1 MFYFWR
7 HAPDGGA
14 MTAAL
19 ASCRRLF
26 LVAAMFSALINLLY
40 LTPTI
45 YMMQVYDRAI
55 PAGGHATLA
64 LLTVAAIAGLAAL
77 SLLDWVRSRLLVRA
91 SARLD
96 HALAA
101 PVMDAVL
108 RRGRKGVERAN
119 ALRDFDTF
127 RQSLAGPALL
137 AALDAPWTPVFLIVG
152 FLVHWTLGLMG
163 VISAVILVG
172 LALLN
177 QRATRAPL
185 EAANRAAAAAYT
197 DLDHSARSVD
207 AVRAL
212 GMRRGL
218 VARQVAH
225 RRQMLS
231 LQNSASFA
239 TGRYLGLIKA
249 VRLMLQSLALGLG
262 AWLAID
268 RQISPGAVFA
278 ASFLLARMLAPVEQ
292 VVAAWN
298 SIALNR
304 SAYLRLCELL
314 AGAAANTP
322 TALPSPAGVL
332 AVEAVALAGDWGERP
347 ILQTLSFNARPGE
360 IVGLIGP
367 SGAGK
372 SSLARVV
379 AGAVRPD
386 RGTVRI
392 DGAAYDD
399 WDADRLARNVGYL
412 PQDYVLFAGTV
423 KDNITRFRSWAGEDA
438 AMLDRM
444 AIEAATAAGAHA
456 MILRLAKGYDTPL
469 GAGGSGLSAGQAQRI
484 ALARAL
490 FGAPRLVVLDEPNAH
505 LDADGEA
512 ALCRT
517 LVALRSQGCTV
528 ILAAHRGAVLA
539 LADKLLVM
547 DEGRAVRF
555 GPAAPSAQE
564 TRAPPPRTEPTPT
577 PTPTP
582 MSFAAPHTVRATA

>member
-1 MFYFWR
+1 MFDFWR
-7 HAPDGGA
+7 GAPDRGA
-14 MTAAL
+14 MAGAIS
-19 ASCRRLF
+19 SCRSLF
-26 LVAAMFSALINLLY
+26 IAAAVFSALINLLY

-64 LLTVAAIAGLAAL
+64 LLTIAALGGLAAL

-101 PVMDAVL
+101 PVMDALL
-108 RRGRKGVERAN
+108 RRGRGGAERAS
-119 ALRDFDTF
+119 AMRDFDTF

-152 FLVHWTLGLMG
+152 FMVHWTLGVMG
-163 VISAVILVG
+163 LFSAAVLVG

-177 QRATRAPL
+177 ERATRSPL
-185 EAANRAAAAAYT
+185 EAANRAAAASYT
-197 DLDHSARSVD
+197 DLGHAARSAE

-218 VARQVAH
+218 VARQIVH
-225 RRQMLS
+225 RRHMLS
-231 LQNSASFA
+231 LQNRASFA

-278 ASFLLARMLAPVEQ
+278 ASFLLVRMMAPVEQ
-292 VVAAWN
+292 VVGAWN

-304 SAYLRLCELL
+304 SAYRTLSELL
-314 AGAAANTP
+314 ADAESARP
-322 TALPSPAGVL
+322 TQLPSPAGVI
-332 AVEAVALAGDWGERP
+332 AVEGVGMTCGSAERP
-347 ILQTLSFNARPGE
+347 VLQGVSFDARPGE

-372 SSLARVV
+372 TSLARVL
-379 AGAVRPD
+379 AGAVAPD

-392 DGAAYDD
+392 DGAAYAD
-399 WDADRLARNVGYL
+399 WDAERLARSVGYL
-412 PQDYVLFAGTV
+412 PQDFVLFAGTV
-423 KDNITRFRSWAGEDA
+423 KDNIARFRAWTGEDPEP
-438 AMLDRM
+438 LDRM
-444 AIEAATAAGAHA
+444 AVEAAAAAGAHA
-456 MILRLAKGYDTPL
+456 MILRLPNGYDTVL
-469 GAGGSGLSAGQAQRI
+469 GPGGSGLSAGQAQRV

-490 FGAPRLVVLDEPNAH
+490 FGGPRLLVLDEPNAH
-505 LDADGEA
+505 LDAEGEA
-512 ALCRT
+512 ALCTT
-517 LVALRSQGCTV
+517 LAALRGQGCTV
-528 ILAAHRGAVLA
+528 ILAAHRGAALG
-539 LADKLLVM
+539 LADKLLVLE
-547 DEGRAVRF
+547 EGRAIRF
-555 GPAAPSAQE
+555 GPAAPKAPSS
-564 TRAPPPRTEPTPT
+564 RAPGLRPSPAPLSFAGPTP
-577 PTPTP
+577 
-582 MSFAAPHTVRATA
+582 VRASA